1 MALIVTDA
9 LKFRESEND
18 QFRRLSLSANFN
30 TPVPVSQ
37 GGTGATTAAQA
48 AKNLNVL
55 HLGEVVTKIPSGA
68 DLNNYTTPGVYAVH
82 STAIAQ
88 TLMNKPVDM
97 AGTLRVFCS
106 NGADINSVSSK
117 YIIQEYIHLQGP
129 KYYRF
134 GASEAGAAFTWDAWQ
149 FAGPSFA
156 KHALIP
162 CSSFTSTN
170 GTIWGTESYLDI
182 WWDNQKVIMSGYILL
197 KDVSAGILRV
207 VFRRPAGLPAFN
219 ILIGGETFRRG
230 ANGSMLAGDFC
241 YISNSDS
248 NEIIAERNMFTNH
261 PAADYARID
270 INCAIGFF

>member
-55 HLGEVVTKIPSGA
+55 PLGEVVTKIPSGA

-117 YIIQEYIHLQGP
+117 YLIQEYTHLQGP

-149 FAGPSFA
+149 AVGAAKGIWTPTLYDYNTYKRDMPSQVYFKIGKLYVLFLYESPFQETTFSTMIQFRNAPCQNVCGGTVYVANIGGQGGTWTVQGSGPSIYLRPNY
-156 KHALIP
+156 K
-162 CSSFTSTN
+162 
-170 GTIWGTESYLDI
+170 GTI
-182 WWDNQKVIMSGYILL
+182 SG
-197 KDVSAGILRV
+197 GIFQG
-207 VFRRPAGLPAFN
+207 VFFGF
-219 ILIGGETFRRG
+219 
-230 ANGSMLAGDFC
+230 
-241 YISNSDS
+241 DS
-248 NEIIAERNMFTNH
+248 
-261 PAADYARID
+261 
-270 INCAIGFF
+270 